1 MIFLLPPSETK
12 EPGGK
17 KMAKVL
23 SHKEL
28 DKTRKLLQ
36 QELIEICKSP
46 TLAAKALKLGPK
58 QLAEIQV
65 NLELSQPKCMSALD
79 RYTGTLYDALK
90 LGGVSAAM
98 RNRASQRVFIQSSL
112 FGLISAG
119 DLIPNYRLSAG
130 SKLPGINLKRLWQIS
145 HELVWPK
152 LAKELVIDLR
162 SNAYAELAPIPESL
176 DYYNVDVV
184 LEDKKGKRT
193 RLNHF
198 NKQAK
203 GQFVR
208 ATLLAKSEPKSVSDL
223 KAIARA
229 AGLGLEVSDNT
240 LLLVTKS
247 YS

>member
-28 DKTRKLLQ
+28 DKTRKVLQ
-36 QELIEICKSP
+36 QALLDICKTPS
-46 TLAAKALKLGPK
+46 LAGKALKLGPK
-58 QLAEIQV
+58 QSGEIQV
-65 NLELSQPKCMSALD
+65 NLDLANPKCLPALD

-90 LGGVSAAM
+90 AGGVTSAM
-98 RNRASQRVFIQSSL
+98 RARASKTVFIQSSL

-119 DLIPNYRLSAG
+119 NQIPNYRFSAG
-130 SKLPGINLKRLWQIS
+130 AKIPGLILKKLWQEA
-145 HELVWPK
+145 HETVWPK
-152 LAKELVIDLR
+152 HSKEIVIDMR
-162 SNAYAELAPIPESL
+162 SNSYAELAPVPENLSCYTL
-176 DYYNVDVV
+176 DVV

-203 GQFVR
+203 GQFLRTALMISPAPRTV
-208 ATLLAKSEPKSVSDL
+208 EDL
-223 KAIARA
+223 KTVAKLAN
-229 AGLGLEVSDNT
+229 LKLEVLGKK
-240 LLLVTKS
+240 LLLIT
-247 YS
+247 YG

>member
-36 QELIEICKSP
+36 QALIEICKNP
-46 TLAAKALKLGPK
+46 TLASKALKLGPK
-58 QLAEIQV
+58 QPAEIQV
-65 NLELSQPKCMSALD
+65 NLELAQPKCMPALD

-98 RNRASQRVFIQSSL
+98 RNRASKAVFIQSSL

-119 DLIPNYRLSAG
+119 DEIPNYRLSAG
-130 SKLPGINLKRLWQIS
+130 SKLPGVNLKSIWQAAHETLWS
-145 HELVWPK
+145 K
-152 LAKELVIDLR
+152 YSKEIVIDMR
-162 SNAYAELAPIPESL
+162 SNSYADLAPVPDKMACYTL
-176 DYYNVDVV
+176 DVV
-184 LEDKKGKRT
+184 LEDKEGKRT

-203 GQFVR
+203 GRFLRSALVMSP
-208 ATLLAKSEPKSVSDL
+208 APKTVADL
-223 KAIARA
+223 KTVAKFAN
-229 AGLGLEVSDNT
+229 LKLEVSGKR
-240 LLLVTKS
+240 LLLVTYDS
-247 YS
+247 

>member
-17 KMAKVL
+17 KKAKVL

-36 QELIEICKSP
+36 LALIEICKSP
-46 TLAAKALKLGPK
+46 TIAAKALKLGPK
-58 QLAEIQV
+58 QLGAIAV
-65 NLELSQPKCMSALD
+65 NLDLAKPQCLPALD

-90 LGGVSAAM
+90 EGGVTSGM
-98 RNRASQRVFIQSSL
+98 RTRASKAVFIQSSL

-119 DLIPNYRLSAG
+119 DEIPNYRLSAG
-130 SKLPGINLKRLWQIS
+130 SKLPGMNLKSLWQEA
-145 HELVWPK
+145 HEALWPK
-152 LAKELVIDLR
+152 LSKEMVIDLR
-162 SNAYAELAPIPESL
+162 SNSYAELAPVPGHL
-176 DYYNVDVV
+176 VCYTLDVV

-203 GQFVR
+203 GQFLRSALMISPAPRTV
-208 ATLLAKSEPKSVSDL
+208 ADL
-223 KAIARA
+223 KTVAKQAN
-229 AGLGLEVSDNT
+229 LQLEVSGKK
-240 LLLVTKS
+240 LLLIT
-247 YS
+247 YG

>member
-23 SHKEL
+23 SHKEF

-36 QELIEICKSP
+36 QALVEICKNP

-58 QLAEIQV
+58 QLSEIQV
-65 NLELSQPKCMSALD
+65 NLELNQSKCMPALD

-90 LGGVSAAM
+90 LGGVSTVM
-98 RNRASQRVFIQSSL
+98 RNRASKQVFIQSSL
-112 FGLISAG
+112 FGLLSAG

-130 SKLPGINLKRLWQIS
+130 SKLPGVNLKQLWNAA
-145 HELVWPK
+145 HEDIWLK
-152 LAKELVIDLR
+152 LSKEIVIDLR
-162 SNAYAELAPIPESL
+162 SNAYAELAPVPESIEC
-176 DYYNVDVV
+176 YTVDVV
-184 LEDKKGKRT
+184 LEDAKGKRT

-208 ATLLAKSEPKSVSDL
+208 SALLLKSAPKTISDL
-223 KAIARA
+223 KAVAKMANLKI
-229 AGLGLEVSDNT
+229 EVSGKS
-240 LLLVTKS
+240 LLLVT
-247 YS
+247 YG

>member
-28 DKTRKLLQ
+28 DKTRKVLQ
-36 QELIEICKSP
+36 QALLDICKTPS
-46 TLAAKALKLGPK
+46 LAGKALKLGPK
-58 QLAEIQV
+58 QSGEIQV
-65 NLELSQPKCMSALD
+65 NLDLANPKCLPALD

-90 LGGVSAAM
+90 AGGVTSAM
-98 RNRASQRVFIQSSL
+98 RARASKTVFIQSSL

-119 DLIPNYRLSAG
+119 NQIPNYRFSAG
-130 SKLPGINLKRLWQIS
+130 AKIPGLNLKKLWQEA
-145 HELVWPK
+145 HETVWPK
-152 LAKELVIDLR
+152 HSKEIVIDMR
-162 SNAYAELAPIPESL
+162 SNSYAELAPVPEGLSCYTL
-176 DYYNVDVV
+176 DVV

-203 GQFVR
+203 GQFLRTALMISPAPRTV
-208 ATLLAKSEPKSVSDL
+208 EDL
-223 KAIARA
+223 KTVAKLAN
-229 AGLGLEVSDNT
+229 LKLEVLGKK
-240 LLLVTKS
+240 LLLIT
-247 YS
+247 YG

>member
-17 KMAKVL
+17 KKAKVL

-36 QELIEICKSP
+36 QALIEICKNH

-58 QLAEIQV
+58 QLGEIQV
-65 NLELSQPKCMSALD
+65 NLHLASPNCLPALD

-90 LGGVSAAM
+90 EGGVTAGM
-98 RNRASQRVFIQSSL
+98 RTRASKAVFIQSSL

-119 DLIPNYRLSAG
+119 DEIPNYRLSAG
-130 SKLPGINLKRLWQIS
+130 SKLPGVNLRSLWQEA
-145 HELVWPK
+145 HESLWSK
-152 LAKELVIDLR
+152 YSKEIVIDMR
-162 SNAYAELAPIPESL
+162 SNSYAELAPVPKSL
-176 DYYNVDVV
+176 SCYTLDVV

-203 GQFVR
+203 GQFLR
-208 ATLLAKSEPKSVSDL
+208 SALLFSPSPKTVADLEKVAKPANL
-223 KAIARA
+223 K
-229 AGLGLEVSDNT
+229 LEVT
-240 LLLVTKS
+240 GRKLLLVTFS
-247 YS
+247 

>member
-17 KMAKVL
+17 RRAKAL

-36 QELIEICKSP
+36 RALIEICKSP
-46 TLAAKALKLGPK
+46 TIAAKALKLGPK
-58 QLAEIQV
+58 QLGEIAV
-65 NLELSQPKCMSALD
+65 NLDLANPKCLPALD

-90 LGGVSAAM
+90 DGGVTAGM
-98 RNRASQRVFIQSSL
+98 RTRAKKAVFIQSSL

-119 DLIPNYRLSAG
+119 DEIPNYRLSA
-130 SKLPGINLKRLWQIS
+130 SSRLPGMNLKSLWQEA
-145 HELVWPK
+145 HEALWSK
-152 LAKELVIDLR
+152 FSKEILIDMR
-162 SNAYAELAPIPESL
+162 SNSYAELAPVPGHL
-176 DYYNVDVV
+176 VCYTLDVV

-203 GQFVR
+203 GQFLR
-208 ATLLAKSEPKSVSDL
+208 SALIISPAPKTIADL
-223 KAIARA
+223 KTVAKLAN
-229 AGLGLEVSDNT
+229 LKLEVSGKK
-240 LLLVTKS
+240 LLLITVG
-247 YS
+247 

>member
-36 QELIEICKSP
+36 QALVEICKTP
-46 TLAAKALKLGPK
+46 TLAAKALKLGPR
-58 QLAEIQV
+58 QLGEIAV
-65 NLELSQPKCMSALD
+65 NLDLISPKCLPALD
-79 RYTGTLYDALK
+79 RYTGTLYDALQE
-90 LGGVSAAM
+90 GGVTAAM
-98 RNRASQRVFIQSSL
+98 RARASKVVYIQSSL

-119 DLIPNYRLSAG
+119 DEIPNYRLSAG
-130 SKLPGINLKRLWQIS
+130 SKLPGVNVKSLWQEA
-145 HELVWPK
+145 HEAVWSK
-152 LAKELVIDLR
+152 YSKEIVIDMR
-162 SNAYAELAPIPESL
+162 SNSYAELAPVPGHL
-176 DYYNVDVV
+176 VCYTLDVV

-208 ATLLAKSEPKSVSDL
+208 AALITRPEPKSVADL
-223 KAIARA
+223 VAVAKVAN
-229 AGLGLEVSDNT
+229 LKLEVSGKQ
-240 LLLVTKS
+240 LLLVT
-247 YS
+247 YG

>member
-28 DKTRKLLQ
+28 DKTRKVLQEALLD
-36 QELIEICKSP
+36 ICKNPS
-46 TLAAKALKLGPK
+46 LAAKALKLGPK
-58 QLAEIQV
+58 QLGEIDV
-65 NLELSQPKCMSALD
+65 NLDLANPKFLPALD

-90 LGGVSAAM
+90 AGGVTSAM
-98 RNRASQRVFIQSSL
+98 RARASKTVFIQSSL

-119 DLIPNYRLSAG
+119 NQIPNYRFSAG
-130 SKLPGINLKRLWQIS
+130 AKIPGLNLKKLWQEA
-145 HELVWPK
+145 HETVWPK
-152 LAKELVIDLR
+152 LSKEIVIDMR
-162 SNAYAELAPIPESL
+162 SNSYAELAPVPKNLSCYTL
-176 DYYNVDVV
+176 DVV

-203 GQFVR
+203 GQFLR
-208 ATLLAKSEPKSVSDL
+208 SALMITPAPKTVADL
-223 KAIARA
+223 KTVAKLAN
-229 AGLGLEVSDNT
+229 LKLEVSGKK
-240 LLLVTKS
+240 LLLVS
-247 YS
+247 YG

>member
-36 QELIEICKSP
+36 QALVEICKNP

-58 QLAEIQV
+58 QLSEIQV
-65 NLELSQPKCMSALD
+65 NLELNQSKCMPALD

-90 LGGVSAAM
+90 EGGVTSSMAT
-98 RNRASQRVFIQSSL
+98 RAKKSVFIQSSL

-130 SKLPGINLKRLWQIS
+130 SKLPGVNLNKLWNTAHDAIWSQ
-145 HELVWPK
+145 
-152 LAKELVIDLR
+152 LAKEIVIDLR
-162 SNAYAELAPIPESL
+162 SNAYAELAPLPESIES
-176 DYYNVDVV
+176 YKVDVA
-184 LEDKKGKRT
+184 LEDAKGKRT

-208 ATLLAKSEPKSVSDL
+208 SALLVNSAPRTIADL
-223 KAIARA
+223 KVVAKLAN
-229 AGLGLEVSDNT
+229 LKLEVSGRE
-240 LLLVTKS
+240 LLLVTYES
-247 YS
+247 

>member
-28 DKTRKLLQ
+28 DKTRRLLQ
-36 QELIEICKSP
+36 QALIEICKNP

-58 QLAEIQV
+58 QLAEIPV
-65 NLELSQPKCMSALD
+65 NLELAQPKCMPALD

-90 LGGVSAAM
+90 LGGVSSAI
-98 RNRASQRVFIQSSL
+98 RNRASKAVFIQSSL

-119 DLIPNYRLSAG
+119 DEIPNYRLSAG
-130 SKLPGINLKRLWQIS
+130 SKLPGVNLKSLWQS
-145 HELVWPK
+145 AHETLWSKYPK
-152 LAKELVIDLR
+152 EIVIDMR
-162 SNAYAELAPIPESL
+162 SNSYAELAPVPKTLSCYTL
-176 DYYNVDVV
+176 DVV

-203 GQFVR
+203 GQFLR
-208 ATLLAKSEPKSVSDL
+208 SALLISPQPKSVADL
-223 KAIARA
+223 KSVAKLAN
-229 AGLGLEVSDNT
+229 LKLEVSGKK
-240 LLLVTKS
+240 LLLIT
-247 YS
+247 YG